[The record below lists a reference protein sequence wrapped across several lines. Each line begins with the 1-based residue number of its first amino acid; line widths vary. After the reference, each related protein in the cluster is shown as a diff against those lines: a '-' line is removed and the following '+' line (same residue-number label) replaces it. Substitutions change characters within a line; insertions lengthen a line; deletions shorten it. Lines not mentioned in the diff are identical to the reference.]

1 MQDELLAAVVQ
12 ICHEE
17 EEPRWGG
24 GGLVL
29 GRQIIRQD
37 RFNGHHRL
45 HADYFA
51 DDPVFGDDLFR

>member
-24 GGLVL
+24 GVSAWATDHST
-29 GRQIIRQD
+29 RPIQRTPSVA
-37 RFNGHHRL
+37 RRL
-45 HADYFA
+45 FC
-51 DDPVFGDDLFR
+51 

>member
-24 GGLVL
+24 GGVSAWATDHST
-29 GRQIIRQD
+29 RPIQRTPSVA
-37 RFNGHHRL
+37 RRL
-45 HADYFA
+45 FC
-51 DDPVFGDDLFR
+51 